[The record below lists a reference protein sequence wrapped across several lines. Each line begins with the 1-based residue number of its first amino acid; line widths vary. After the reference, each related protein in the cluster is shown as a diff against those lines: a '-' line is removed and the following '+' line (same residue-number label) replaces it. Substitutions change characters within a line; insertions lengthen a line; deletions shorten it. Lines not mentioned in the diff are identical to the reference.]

1 MLKKDEGTVDFV
13 WRIGDDTRETIEL
26 IENNLP
32 LDLAGCTLD
41 LFIVPDDR
49 HGDPVIHLTRGAG
62 LEVIDDG
69 VIQIT
74 CRREKTRGATWK
86 TAKWDLKITDAQN
99 WRETKVGGKITRTC
113 YYQQDRIKGWED
125 EKHD

>member
-1 MLKKDEGTVDFV
+1 MLKKDEGTVDFI
-13 WRIGDDTRETIEL
+13 WRIGDDERETIEL

-32 LDLAGCTLD
+32 LDLTDCTLD
-41 LFIVPDDR
+41 LFIVPEDKK
-49 HGDPVIHLTRGAG
+49 GEPVIHLTRGAG

-74 CRREKTRGATWK
+74 CRREKTRNATWK

-99 WRETKVGGKITRTC
+99 WRETKVGGKITRTG
-113 YYQQDRIKGWED
+113 YYQQDRIKDWEG
-125 EKHD
+125 